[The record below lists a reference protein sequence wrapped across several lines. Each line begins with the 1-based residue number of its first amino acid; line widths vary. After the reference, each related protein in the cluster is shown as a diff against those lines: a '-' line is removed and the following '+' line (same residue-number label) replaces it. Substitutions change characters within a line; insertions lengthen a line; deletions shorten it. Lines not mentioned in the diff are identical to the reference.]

1 MFGYCSGMR
10 RAAFPILGCV
20 GAGFPKAS
28 EGYED
33 HPIDLQDLLVQ
44 WPAATF
50 FFRVQGDALRSEGVP
65 GGAVLVVD
73 RSLRPRPGHLAV
85 VEQEGAFL
93 VRRLQAQD
101 TAIVCGMVTAS
112 IVRL

>member
-1 MFGYCSGMR
+1 M
-10 RAAFPILGCV
+10 

-33 HPIDLQDLLVQ
+33 HPIDLQDLLVTR
-44 WPAATF
+44 PAATF
-50 FFRVQGDALRSEGVP
+50 FFRVVGDALREDGIP

-73 RSLRPRPGHLAV
+73 RSLHPKAGRLAV
-85 VEQEGAFL
+85 VEQQGIFA
-93 VRRLQAQD
+93 VRRLLARE
-101 TAIVCGMVTAS
+101 TAIVCGIVTAA